1 MGGGKTQNEKNKQRW
16 DLLDQNS
23 VCLSVWGRGDGL
35 FCGVRWQV
43 SLTWLLPW
51 HEGLI
56 PCKGLTSEKFKEA
69 SVSTPSSLKPSEC
82 YKIIT
87 TTNQFTN
94 KRQTNNRHWQANVS
108 RPLSLHGKLIKG
120 VSTILSKNTDKSSRL
135 CDSLWSTE
143 TAPQTCT
150 HTPAHSTSSRFSRRQ
165 NKGLIQAMT
174 FRICLFLPTCTLTLI
189 HGNSCFEREFPGK
202 LIKDRPE

>member
-56 PCKGLTSEKFKEA
+56 PCKGLTSEKFKGA

-94 KRQTNNRHWQANVS
+94 KRQTNHRHWQANVS
-108 RPLSLHGKLIKG
+108 RPLSLHGKIIKG
-120 VSTILSKNTDKSSRL
+120 VSTILRRIQTNQADFAIAFDLLRQRQKRA
-135 CDSLWSTE
+135 CIPRH
-143 TAPQTCT
+143 TAPQAVFHGDKTRDWYKQWHLEYASSCP
-150 HTPAHSTSSRFSRRQ
+150 PAHWHLSMATVVLRES
-165 NKGLIQAMT
+165 
-174 FRICLFLPTCTLTLI
+174 FL
-189 HGNSCFEREFPGK
+189 GN
-202 LIKDRPE
+202 

>member
-1 MGGGKTQNEKNKQRW
+1 MTMCVGIYGRVCNEAGGFGLCSRRHMGGWKHELRVIVCAGKRRKTGYKSRAAVKMGGGKTQHEKNKQRW

-56 PCKGLTSEKFKEA
+56 PRKGLTSEKFERA
-69 SVSTPSSLKPSEC
+69 SVSTPSSLKPRER

-94 KRQTNNRHWQANVS
+94 KRQTSNRHWQQTLRGLRHFMGRSSKVC
-108 RPLSLHGKLIKG
+108 PLSWEEYRKTK
-120 VSTILSKNTDKSSRL
+120 
-135 CDSLWSTE
+135 
-143 TAPQTCT
+143 QTL
-150 HTPAHSTSSRFSRRQ
+150 R
-165 NKGLIQAMT
+165 
-174 FRICLFLPTCTLTLI
+174 
-189 HGNSCFEREFPGK
+189 
-202 LIKDRPE
+202 